1 MYSVAAEAT
10 DVIKQFVA
18 EWPYAGF
25 SLYFFFFLFFLPFS
39 PPPFFSRHRT
49 MVKTIKWSRLWPTPV
64 SSEMCYK
71 VMQNNR

>member
-25 SLYFFFFLFFLPFS
+25 SLYFFFFFPFLSFF
-39 PPPFFSRHRT
+39 RHRT
-49 MVKTIKWSRLWPTPV
+49 MVKKRLNGRDSGQHRSLLKCV
-64 SSEMCYK
+64 RYE

>member
-25 SLYFFFFLFFLPFS
+25 SLYFFFFPSFLFFFSLPF
-39 PPPFFSRHRT
+39 FFRT
-49 MVKTIKWSRLWPTPV
+49 MVKKRLNGRDSGQHRSLLKCV
-64 SSEMCYK
+64 RYE